1 MNREESSTD
10 LGKIKIHRN
19 VIASITSIAALQTE
33 GVKDI
38 GKSFASRLRE
48 FLEKKEGPAQ
58 GSVRV
63 ELDKNGEVWV
73 EIPLVIKYGY
83 NIPDVAAKVQE
94 HVRSSLEKMTSL
106 AIKDV
111 NVNVQGIEKG

>member
-1 MNREESSTD
+1 MSRDDAGTD

-33 GVKDI
+33 GVKAI
-38 GKSFASRLRE
+38 GKSLSFKFRE
-48 FLEKKEGPAQ
+48 LLEKKEGPGY

-63 ELDKNGEVWV
+63 ELDKNGEVGV

-94 HVRSSLEKMTSL
+94 NVRSSLEKMTSL
-106 AIKDV
+106 AIKDI
-111 NVNVQGIEKG
+111 NVNVQGIEKS